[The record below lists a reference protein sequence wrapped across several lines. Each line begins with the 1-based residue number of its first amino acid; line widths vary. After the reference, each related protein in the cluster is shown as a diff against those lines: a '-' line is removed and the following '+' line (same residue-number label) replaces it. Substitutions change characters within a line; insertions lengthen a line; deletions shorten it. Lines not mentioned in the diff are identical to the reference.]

1 MNLNISKLLNQVSYE
16 LKALELAR
24 QKYEKQL
31 APNFSI
37 FNYIYTDE
45 MMLSRIIA
53 DLLNPSGDHA
63 QGHLFLSLFLHQLDL
78 ALLHKYFARC

>member
-24 QKYEKQL
+24 QKYKKQL

-37 FNYIYTDE
+37 FNYK
-45 MMLSRIIA
+45 S
-53 DLLNPSGDHA
+53 LLKSKQVFITKPS
-63 QGHLFLSLFLHQLDL
+63 
-78 ALLHKYFARC
+78 

>member
-24 QKYEKQL
+24 QKYKKQL

-53 DLLNPSGDHA
+53 DLLS
-63 QGHLFLSLFLHQLDL
+63 STTQLNM
-78 ALLHKYFARC
+78 